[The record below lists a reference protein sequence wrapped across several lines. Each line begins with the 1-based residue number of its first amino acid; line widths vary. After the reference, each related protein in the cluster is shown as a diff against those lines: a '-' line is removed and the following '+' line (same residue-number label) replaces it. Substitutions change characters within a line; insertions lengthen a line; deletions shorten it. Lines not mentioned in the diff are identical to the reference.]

1 MVDPVLPLIAI
12 GVGGLTPSAAILA
25 LRDHDAKRWSS
36 QLIAYR
42 LEVPSTF
49 DPEGLRQFLGAMT
62 GLLTARW
69 ERPVSVRGIG
79 VEVTASVHGIEHLLL
94 VPRHQSDIVLG
105 QARGTLP
112 GVRMTAAPEY
122 RPPVPTL
129 AGELATPHPDQ
140 QLRIDRPEVVAAGVL
155 AALQP
160 LEVGEQ
166 MVVQTLLLP
175 MVPSVPGRSVVA
187 TGLGAFFT
195 KSSTGAE
202 AKPPPLT
209 EKQLLPQFSAVVRLG
224 VTSESSSRDRLLLGR
239 LTASFHN
246 LNSPEAT
253 LRRRQVSSRRT
264 GRALVARRPPVLGR
278 PCTLNSA
285 ELSGLLAFP
294 PKGVSLPGLRTGGC
308 RQLAP
313 SSDIPVTGRIVADS
327 TYGLP
332 RPLALSV
339 SDSLQHLHLV
349 GPTGVGKTSTMINL
363 ALQDMAAGH
372 GVIVID
378 PKGEDFTADLL
389 DRVPAHRTD
398 DVIVL
403 SPLDD
408 RPVGLNILQSPENP
422 DLVAEQVFTIIHRL
436 NRESWGPRL
445 ADLLRTCLHTL
456 ARTEG
461 ATLCE
466 LPVLLTDAT
475 YRQRVVGALDDPL
488 GLGAAWAT
496 FEAWSEAE
504 RSQAVSPILNKVR
517 PWVLRPRL
525 RHILGQAEP
534 LLDLDDVLAQGRI
547 LLVPLSAG
555 ELGGDAAALLG
566 AVVMAKLSQAVMRRA
581 SLPRSERRPVFL
593 YVDEAQMLGSLPT
606 PLPDLLATARAMGL
620 SVTLAH
626 QTLSQFDPELRE
638 AVLGTARSR
647 LIFQTAASDAGRLA
661 RELTPYLGPEDLRGL
676 GAYEVVATLAT
687 GSRVAPPVTGRTRP
701 LPPPTGQ
708 AVAIRER
715 SRQRWGRDREAVE
728 AELRR
733 RQERPARSGAVGRQ
747 RRSR

>member
-1 MVDPVLPLIAI
+1 
-12 GVGGLTPSAAILA
+12 
-25 LRDHDAKRWSS
+25 
-36 QLIAYR
+36 
-42 LEVPSTF
+42 
-49 DPEGLRQFLGAMT
+49 MT
-62 GLLTARW
+62 GLLTSRW

-79 VEVTASVHGIEHLLL
+79 LEVTATVHGINHTLL
-94 VPRHQSDIVLG
+94 VPRHQEDIVLG

-112 GVRMTAAPEY
+112 GIRMTVIPDY
-122 RPPVPTL
+122 RVPLPTL
-129 AGELATPHPDQ
+129 AGELATPQPSH
-140 QLRIDRPEVVAAGVL
+140 QLRIDRPEVVAAGLL

-160 LEVGEQ
+160 LEVDEE
-166 MVVQTLLLP
+166 MVIQTLLFP
-175 MVPSVPGRSVVA
+175 IASSASSSRSIVATVVA
-187 TGLGAFFT
+187 TVIEALGP
-195 KSSTGAE
+195 KSS
-202 AKPPPLT
+202 AKPTQPAPPLT
-209 EKQLLPQFSAVVRLG
+209 DKQRLPQFAAVVRLG
-224 VTSESSSRDRLLLGR
+224 VKSASSQRDRLLLVR

-253 LRRRQVSSRRT
+253 LRRLRTSSRRSR
-264 GRALVARRPPVLGR
+264 RALIARRPPILGR
-278 PCTLNSA
+278 PCTFNSA

-294 PKGVSLPGLRTGGC
+294 PKGISLPGLRTGGC

-313 SSDIPVTGRIVADS
+313 SSDIPTIGRIVADS
-327 TYGLP
+327 TYGSP
-332 RPLALSV
+332 RPLALSIT
-339 SDSLQHLHLV
+339 DSQQHLHLV

-363 ALQDMAAGH
+363 ALQDMAAGY

-389 DRVPAHRTD
+389 DRVPAHRID
-398 DVIVL
+398 DVVVL

-466 LPVLLTDAT
+466 LPVLLTDSS
-475 YRQRVVGALDDPL
+475 YRQRVVGGLDDPL

-496 FEAWSEAE
+496 FESWSEAE

-534 LLDLDDVLAQGRI
+534 LLDLDHVLAQGRI

-555 ELGGDAAALLG
+555 ELGGDAAGLLG

-676 GAYEVVATLAT
+676 GAFEVVATLAT

-708 AVAIRER
+708 AAAIREQ
-715 SRQRWGRDREAVE
+715 SRQRWGRDRETVE

-733 RQERPARSGAVGRQ
+733 RQERPAGSGAVGRR